1 MAKKKILILGGTRY
15 IGKSLVKTF
24 LIKEKNLNLY
34 ILSRRRVATTTTT
47 TTTKIKY
54 INANLK
60 SFENKIPKLEFDSIF
75 DFISS
80 DVKVLDKIIRKI
92 KFRNYYFI
100 STSWVTKGNKKNKI
114 NKKISL
120 NFIPQVKLSK
130 KTSNYIKR
138 KIKLENFL
146 INKFIKLKKKI
157 VIFRLPIVI
166 GGNDYTKRLK
176 KIQKKIKLCSNL
188 NLLDSEKKINLIW
201 IKDLV
206 KSIYLFTKLKKL
218 KKIQIIECLNLKNI
232 SFREIAINL
241 YKKKFKIKY
250 KPSNQKMKLFSQDEF
265 INEIRLQATKN
276 NIFLKT
282 NVKLKNINKIILN
295 EKI

>member
-34 ILSRRRVATTTTT
+34 ILSRRRVATTTT
-47 TTTKIKY
+47 KIKY

-60 SFENKIPKLEFDSIF
+60 AFENKIPKLEFDSIF

-80 DVKVLDKIIRKI
+80 DVKVLDKIIKKI

-166 GGNDYTKRLK
+166 GVNDYTKRLK

-265 INEIRLQATKN
+265 NNEIRLQATKN